1 MTLRSNL
8 FLFDYDMF
16 GCGGKNRL
24 VGTFPAI
31 LSLSTSS
38 SAEKGQ
44 GNCTHVATFHTF
56 IAIFFIT
63 CQMIN
68 PTDLRKVT
76 THTRN
81 LRDGV
86 QGQVDA
92 KMTVDTAAHIP
103 NVIHFFC
110 LCIWTYH
117 SSYMKLSLIFLEF
130 YIL

>member
-1 MTLRSNL
+1 
-8 FLFDYDMF
+8 
-16 GCGGKNRL
+16 
-24 VGTFPAI
+24 
-31 LSLSTSS
+31 
-38 SAEKGQ
+38 
-44 GNCTHVATFHTF
+44 
-56 IAIFFIT
+56 
-63 CQMIN
+63 MIN

-117 SSYMKLSLIFLEF
+117 SSYMKLSLIFNNFIFSSLYLF
-130 YIL
+130 PIYHPPAVP